1 MCDGFKQKIV
11 SPQLFGSKAG
21 GVCLSRVLF
30 FSWWVFVLTYWR
42 KYALLKAFSHLA
54 CCVWVLACWCFLLFK
69 LYSHRVKKPLFF
81 PEKSAFQ
88 EIHVSEMTSQS
99 MQLVSCNS
107 TRCVC
112 WLAGLKWLR
121 KLKKNP
127 KAINIWMWKSSWDC
141 KQYKL
146 LWSDVLTHYC
156 FIGIVICPRK
166 WDK

>member
-1 MCDGFKQKIV
+1 MDSNKRSSAHNFLEV
-11 SPQLFGSKAG
+11 RPVAF
-21 GVCLSRVLF
+21 VCPEYSF
-30 FSWWVFVLTYWR
+30 FHG
-42 KYALLKAFSHLA
+42 AFSFWPKLVKICSFKSLFVFSVLCMSA
-54 CCVWVLACWCFLLFK
+54 CLLVFPPFK
-69 LYSHRVKKPLFF
+69 TPFSLSKKTLFF

-88 EIHVSEMTSQS
+88 EIRVSEMTSQS

-112 WLAGLKWLR
+112 GLAGLKRLR